1 MQAIFLYLFKWF
13 KEHIAMYD
21 KHQLEKQV
29 FVRNCFF
36 HYASNKSCK
45 LLTQTSSQDICS
57 KPFGDIYYSC
67 LRSYFPG
74 IVISAIYCHSQSH
87 ISTIYSLYQRPAFE
101 RTCSPFLS
109 WGRIHMYTAAM
120 FTFWSFLWA
129 AFPCRWWLLL
139 GYYCYLLGSSPIAA
153 ICHRKH
159 TDLPGL

>member
-1 MQAIFLYLFKWF
+1 M
-13 KEHIAMYD
+13 
-21 KHQLEKQV
+21 
-29 FVRNCFF
+29 
-36 HYASNKSCK
+36 
-45 LLTQTSSQDICS
+45 CS

-159 TDLPGL
+159 TDLPGLYGKKFSSLSYNHTLSKFVFTFNMLLLSAIKNVIEI